1 MTAPQDEFAQVARQ
15 GQEAIT
21 TAMRTWTE
29 NVQSMIEGGN
39 PAQSGLP
46 SPQQVVD
53 NVFDFAEQL
62 LASQREFA
70 TRVLAAGMEA
80 NDAATSKAR
89 QSLES
94 MTAHTRAA
102 TDAASENVVDTGQGR
117 EGPRST
123 GSARRRSD
131 DG

>member
-1 MTAPQDEFAQVARQ
+1 MTAPQDQFTDVARH

-21 TAMRTWTE
+21 TALRMWTE
-29 NVQSMIEGGN
+29 NLQSMIGGSTS
-39 PAQSGLP
+39 AQSGLP

-70 TRVLAAGMEA
+70 TRVLAAGTEA

-89 QSLES
+89 DAVES
-94 MTAHTRAA
+94 MNAHTLTA
-102 TDAASENVVDTGQGR
+102 TDAAREKVVDTSRAGDGR
-117 EGPRST
+117 AST
-123 GSARRRSD
+123 GSARRES
-131 DG
+131 GKG

>member
-1 MTAPQDEFAQVARQ
+1 MTAPQDQYTQVARQ

-21 TAMRTWTE
+21 KAMRTWSE
-29 NVQSMIEGGN
+29 NLESMIGGAA

-70 TRVLAAGMEA
+70 HRVLAAATEA
-80 NDAATSKAR
+80 NEAATSTVREAA
-89 QSLES
+89 ES
-94 MTAHTRAA
+94 MNAHTMAA
-102 TDAASENVVDTGQGR
+102 TDAATAKVVDTGQAGD
-117 EGPRST
+117 GSRSN
-123 GSARRRSD
+123 R
-131 DG
+131 

>member
-1 MTAPQDEFAQVARQ
+1 MTAPQDQFTQVARQ

-29 NVQSMIEGGN
+29 NFQSMVGGGT

-53 NVFDFAEQL
+53 NVFDFAEQM

-70 TRVLAAGMEA
+70 KRVLAAAMEA
-80 NDAATSKAR
+80 NEAATSKAR
-89 QSLES
+89 EAVES
-94 MTAHTRAA
+94 ATAHTRAA
-102 TDAASENVVDTGQGR
+102 TDATTEKVVDTAQPGG
-117 EGPRST
+117 
-123 GSARRRSD
+123 
-131 DG
+131 

>member
-1 MTAPQDEFAQVARQ
+1 MTATQDQFTQVARE

-29 NVQSMIEGGN
+29 NVESMMGSGT

-46 SPQQVVD
+46 SPQQVLD

-89 QSLES
+89 EAVGS
-94 MTAHTRAA
+94 MSAR
-102 TDAASENVVDTGQGR
+102 TGQ
-117 EGPRST
+117 
-123 GSARRRSD
+123 
-131 DG
+131 